1 MLPTLKKLLSLF
13 PPADHRQ
20 TAWLLLLILAG
31 AILEA
36 FCVALIFPVI
46 TVLANPQAAL
56 SAPFIARIHE
66 ALGSPEPLQFVFLIL
81 FGMLLLY
88 LVKNSY
94 AAFLSLTQSR
104 FAFARQNFLAQRL
117 FHHYLHQQ
125 YALHLQ
131 RNTGDMI
138 RNLTHEADRLIW
150 SVLLPSLILIAESLI
165 AFMLILLLFSVDAI
179 AASIIAGLFVLLGVA
194 FYRVMRDRIAHWGQQ
209 RQHHEGQRIRRIQ
222 EGLGG
227 LKEIRILGT
236 AEHFL
241 QSFLFHSR
249 GRARY
254 SSRHILAQGLPLL
267 LLEVLAMGGL
277 LAIAASTILQGKPI
291 GFVLPMLGLFV
302 GASFRLIPAANRILI
317 TYQEVRFSGPT
328 VDVLF
333 QELGPWTAA
342 ETRQIVATPLPMR
355 HSIRLEHASYRYP
368 GANRDALSDISLDIT
383 HGMTVGL
390 IGTSGAGKTTLV
402 DLVLGLLS
410 PSAGRIW
417 VDGQDIQGNLDGWQT
432 QIGYIPQAIYLAD
445 TTIRNNIAF
454 GRNMG
459 DIDDK
464 AVWQAL
470 AVARIDDFVRTLPNG
485 LDTLIGENGMRLSGG
500 QRQRI
505 GIARALFRDPP
516 MLVLDEATAALDS
529 ATEAEVMEAV
539 THLHGTKTILI
550 VAHRHSTLRNCD
562 LVIKL
567 DEGRIASSG
576 LPEEMLTAG
585 EVAKSATIPTNA
597 PTATLCNSRPRPD

>member
-1 MLPTLKKLLSLF
+1 MLPTLTKLLSLF
-13 PPADHRQ
+13 PPADRRR
-20 TAWLLLLILAG
+20 TAGLLLLILAG

-46 TVLANPQAAL
+46 TVLANPEAAL
-56 SAPFIARIHE
+56 SASFVARVHG
-66 ALGSPEPLQFVFLIL
+66 ALGKPEPLRFVFFIL
-81 FGMLLLY
+81 SGMLLLY

-94 AAFLSLTQSR
+94 AAFLSLAQSR

-117 FHHYLHQQ
+117 FHHYLHQP

-150 SVLLPSLILIAESLI
+150 SVLLPSLILVAESLI
-165 AFMLILLLFSVDAI
+165 ALMLILLLFSVDAI
-179 AASIIAGLFVLLGVA
+179 AASIISGLFVLLGFA

-249 GRARY
+249 GRASY
-254 SSRHILAQGLPLL
+254 SSKHILAQGLPLL
-267 LLEVLAMGGL
+267 FLEVLAMGGL

-333 QELGPWTAA
+333 HELGPWSKSESASGA
-342 ETRQIVATPLPMR
+342 GMPLSMR

-368 GANRDALSDISLDIT
+368 GAGREALSDISLDIAQGT
-383 HGMTVGL
+383 TIGL
-390 IGTSGAGKTTLV
+390 IGTSGAGKTTFV

-410 PSAGRIW
+410 PTTGRIV
-417 VDGQDIQGNLDGWQT
+417 VDGKDIQDHLDGWQR

-464 AVWQAL
+464 DVWQAL
-470 AVARIDDFVRTLPNG
+470 AVARIDEFVRTLPKG
-485 LDTLIGENGMRLSGG
+485 LDTPIGENGVRLSGG

-516 MLVLDEATAALDS
+516 VLVLDEATAALDTD
-529 ATEAEVMEAV
+529 TEAEVMKAV
-539 THLHGTKTILI
+539 NHLHGTKTILI
-550 VAHRHSTLRNCD
+550 VAHRHSTLLNCD
-562 LVIKL
+562 MVIRL
-567 DEGRIASSG
+567 EGGQIVSSG
-576 LPEEMLTAG
+576 PPARMLTASD
-585 EVAKSATIPTNA
+585 ADKSAGIPT
-597 PTATLCNSRPRPD
+597 PTNDPLAQ